1 MYPTC
6 THLKESMADLAMPP
20 VAEFLQQ
27 FKPVSLLTAVGL
39 ATLLFEWLQHS
50 SSPSEGS
57 FRE

>member
-1 MYPTC
+1 
-6 THLKESMADLAMPP
+6 MADLAMPP